1 MSGKAAELVERL
13 RKPFE
18 GPMSAEDTEFLRDV
32 QAFIEFAIRN
42 GLTFPVVVANLSQD
56 LNNLSREGF
65 DLSAAKANGFRPKV
79 TGYSKITPDDF
90 GDSEDPQV

>member
-1 MSGKAAELVERL
+1 MNAKTVELVERL

-18 GPMSAEDTEFLRDV
+18 GPMSAEEIEFLRDA

-42 GLTFPVVVANLSQD
+42 GLNFPVVIANLSQD
-56 LNNLSREGF
+56 LNNLSREGL

-79 TGYSKITPDDF
+79 AGYSKITPDDF
-90 GDSEDPQV
+90 GDSEDPQA